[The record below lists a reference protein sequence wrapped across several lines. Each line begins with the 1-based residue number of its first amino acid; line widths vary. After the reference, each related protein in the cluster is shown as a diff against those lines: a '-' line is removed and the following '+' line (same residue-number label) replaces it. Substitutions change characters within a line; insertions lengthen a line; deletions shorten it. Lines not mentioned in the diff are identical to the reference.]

1 MAGVHNI
8 SFGRLLI
15 ELENRGMNIA
25 PWGPLAIG
33 AHVAKKF
40 FMTRVVTQMFRGTV
54 SSYRVDRRRNEDIYD
69 IVYEDGD
76 KESMNLQQFSEAYV
90 TALTNPPLPGGETGP
105 ELNQGLGIDETRL
118 RGLLISR
125 LQEEEELER
134 LTLYAQDERFTSD
147 VTKTK
152 HEVGRVV
159 VDMLHCPMRM
169 NEKILFLLYF
179 AVMKRCGGNID
190 GLTTVLDR
198 LSGKVRLIGDLP
210 DSWSHTFAKKK
221 KDKKL
226 KLLPFKMNYSE
237 SKKIFNLKQRAAL
250 YELIHIAVG
259 SGDPKIPESITQAAD
274 NNKMWRDFIDSYLDC
289 LDLLLDSRD
298 YTEND
303 YKEMDKRGKKMY
315 RLLVNGF
322 GIEGCTNYFHYVGSG
337 HIVWLMR
344 NVGNLWLL
352 RNEGVEAFNNIMS
365 LRHNKHNGHG
375 GGKRTREGEP
385 KETCEEFW
393 SLGQFLGRWSMW
405 HLGYAD
411 LLDPDYKGP
420 LAPNNIL
427 ERIGECMVVPNDNI
441 DMNEHVDLQCQECVV
456 SSDYETETDSSYE
469 PNNVDDDALVVLDD
483 LAWTEDDN
491 SRDSTLS
498 DVFTPC
504 TPVTMSMTDARAQG
518 MYKRRCTENDSEIA

>member
-8 SFGRLLI
+8 SFARLLI

-40 FMTRVVTQMFRGTV
+40 MMTRVVTQMFRGRVTA
-54 SSYRVDRRRNEDIYD
+54 YRVDRRRNEDIYD
-69 IVYEDGD
+69 ILYEDGD
-76 KESMNLQQFSEAYV
+76 KKTMNSKQFSEAYA
-90 TALTNPPLPGGETGP
+90 TALANPPLPPGETVPG
-105 ELNQGLGIDETRL
+105 LNQGLENDETRL
-118 RGLLISR
+118 RALLISR

-134 LTLYAQDERFTSD
+134 LTLYAQDKRFRSD

-152 HEVGRVV
+152 HELGRVV

-169 NEKILFLLYF
+169 NEKILFLLYY
-179 AVMKRCGGNID
+179 AVMKRCGGD
-190 GLTTVLDR
+190 MSGMKSVLDR
-198 LSGKVRLIGDLP
+198 LSEKVRLIGDLP
-210 DSWSHTFAKKK
+210 DAWSHTFAKKK
-221 KDKKL
+221 KDKKV
-226 KLLPFKMNYSE
+226 KLLPFKMPLSE
-237 SKKIFNLKQRAAL
+237 SKNIFNLKQLAGL
-250 YELIHIAVG
+250 YELIDIAIG
-259 SGDPKIPESITQAAD
+259 SGDPKVPTSIQIAAD
-274 NNKMWRDFIDSYLDC
+274 NNKMWRDFIDSYLAL
-289 LDLLLDSRD
+289 LDMILDSRD
-298 YTEND
+298 FTEDD
-303 YKEMDKRGKKMY
+303 YKEIDKRGKKMY
-315 RLLVNGF
+315 RLLVAGF

-344 NVGNLWLL
+344 NSGNLWRL

-420 LAPNNIL
+420 LPTHNIL
-427 ERIGECMVVPNDNI
+427 ERIGECMVIPNENI
-441 DMNEHVDLQCQECVV
+441 DMNAHEELQCQECLV
-456 SSDYETETDSSYE
+456 SSDNETETDNSYE
-469 PNNVDDDALVVLDD
+469 PNNVDDDALVLLDD
-483 LAWTEDDN
+483 LAWTEEDN

-504 TPVTMSMTDARAQG
+504 TPLTMSMTDARAQG
-518 MYKRRCTENDSEIA
+518 MYKRRCMEKSS